1 MSIRDIR
8 ERLRSLQA
16 LDLPVNEG
24 RTLAYVYDSGRED
37 AVALGREALAMFGD
51 TNGLDPT
58 GFPSLLVMENDLVA
72 MAGELMS
79 APEGFAGAATSGGT
93 ESILLAV
100 LAARDSR
107 PEVER
112 PTMVLPSTA
121 HAAFHKA
128 AHLFGV
134 EAVVVDVD
142 ADSKRACPEAMAAA
156 VDDRTVLVV
165 ASAPS
170 FAYGVVDPVP
180 SIAAIA
186 AERGVRCHVDACIGG
201 WVLPFLEGGVD
212 WDFAVPGVTSIS
224 VDLHKYGYSPKG
236 ISLLLHRSVQ
246 ERRHHYFAWSDWP
259 GYSIVNPT
267 LQSTKSGGPVAAA
280 WAVTRHIG
288 REGYAALAREARAAV
303 LELVRRIEQIPGLS
317 VVTPPDS
324 TLLAMVADESCDVFT
339 IADEML
345 ERGWFV
351 QPQMGF
357 RGEPPTIHITVSAA
371 TAPLVDSF
379 ISSFTASVRA
389 AQEAGPIVIPAE
401 MAALAASLTPA
412 ALTPEVMGALM
423 AFSGVS
429 NGTRGVALP
438 DRMGPVNALL
448 NVLPPAVRNEILVE
462 FMGLLAT
469 PSA

>member
-1 MSIRDIR
+1 
-8 ERLRSLQA
+8 
-16 LDLPVNEG
+16 
-24 RTLAYVYDSGRED
+24 
-37 AVALGREALAMFGD
+37 
-51 TNGLDPT
+51 
-58 GFPSLLVMENDLVA
+58 
-72 MAGELMS
+72 
-79 APEGFAGAATSGGT
+79 
-93 ESILLAV
+93 
-100 LAARDSR
+100 
-107 PEVER
+107 
-112 PTMVLPSTA
+112 MVLPSTA

-303 LELVRRIEQIPGLS
+303 LELVRLIEQIPGLS